1 MKVTGESNIVV
12 VGNPF
17 NGVRGW
23 NNFQSWTD
31 FEPLV
36 IRVESDRSRRAKEI
50 RVRVSLIENG
60 PKGDT

>member
-1 MKVTGESNIVV
+1 MVV
-12 VGNPF
+12 VGNPL